1 MRFTSL
7 TIAPLLV
14 CLLLPSQGFAQVSD
28 DPAAKITYL
37 AEEYRPIIFMDK
49 DEPAGLAVDLLKL
62 LWQEMN
68 VPEQPIEVMPWARI
82 YDCGQWNRQVAIFSV
97 YRTGERE
104 NAFKWVGPITKGRQA
119 LFSLRSRNLK
129 TRSLK
134 DMTGRKIASLRDT
147 ASTSKILQS
156 GIVPTYASRAEHAVQ
171 LLQSGRVD
179 AIALDESRFKHT
191 LAAMGFSPDDFE
203 TVLVLS
209 EDSLYYAFSLDT
221 SDNLIQRFQQALD
234 RIIERPVYSE
244 LLNLYIN

>member
-1 MRFTSL
+1 
-7 TIAPLLV
+7 
-14 CLLLPSQGFAQVSD
+14 
-28 DPAAKITYL
+28 
-37 AEEYRPIIFMDK
+37 
-49 DEPAGLAVDLLKL
+49 
-62 LWQEMN
+62 
-68 VPEQPIEVMPWARI
+68 
-82 YDCGQWNRQVAIFSV
+82 
-97 YRTGERE
+97 
-104 NAFKWVGPITKGRQA
+104 
-119 LFSLRSRNLK
+119 SRNLK